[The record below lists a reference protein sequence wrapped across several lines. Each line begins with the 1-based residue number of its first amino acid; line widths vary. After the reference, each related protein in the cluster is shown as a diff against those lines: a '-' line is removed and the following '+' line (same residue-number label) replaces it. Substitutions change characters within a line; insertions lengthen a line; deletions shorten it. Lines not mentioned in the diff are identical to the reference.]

1 MKTTQIIS
9 DVGLGTTEMGGL
21 TLSTLGKGKS
31 TTTPHVVEYGNA
43 TYLVGPNIA
52 DFGHS
57 INTLDHSRFLIGG
70 PSERAKLYA
79 TLGSLL
85 GKGEF
90 SLEMM
95 VGLPVSVVIE
105 KSTEA
110 RSKLK
115 SWMEGAH
122 TFTMDGQQTTVC
134 IPRIHTIMQPTGTF
148 FSWGLNDEGTWTQ
161 ADYNPRANG
170 YAEVAIG
177 DIGFNTAD
185 TLVVRD
191 GKPVRGKTAGEDIGM
206 HTVAQLA
213 QQMLKER
220 YGAKFDLHTL
230 DRLMREGQTNL
241 KIAAG
246 NVDLKGLFEEAKQS
260 TAGRLASFFSRE
272 AHWGNG
278 QQFAKILLTGGGATA
293 LRNHLL
299 GVYPNAEVFS
309 AMDNAI
315 GLARFAKLFFGAP
328 FVAGYD
334 PGYGFCKAAL
344 LGS

>member
-1 MKTTQIIS
+1 MRTTRIIS

-31 TTTPHVVEYGNA
+31 STTPHVVEYSNS

-85 GKGEF
+85 GEGEF

-105 KSTEA
+105 KSTES
-110 RSKLK
+110 RSTLK
-115 SWMEGAH
+115 GWMEDTH
-122 TFTMDGQQTTVC
+122 TFTFDGQQTTVHVS
-134 IPRIHTIMQPTGTF
+134 RIHTIMQPVGTF
-148 FSWGLNDEGTWTQ
+148 FAWGLNNAGVWTQ
-161 ADYNPRANG
+161 QDYNPRANG

-177 DIGFNTAD
+177 DVGFNTAD

-213 QQMLKER
+213 RQMLKER

-230 DRLMREGQTNL
+230 DRLMREGQTKL

-246 NVDLKGLFEEAKQS
+246 DVDLQGLFEEAKQS

-272 AHWGNG
+272 ANWENG
-278 QQFAKILLTGGGATA
+278 QQFAKILLTGGGANA
-293 LRNHLL
+293 LREHLL
-299 GVYPNAEVFS
+299 EVYPNADVFS

-315 GLARFAKLFFGAP
+315 GLARFGRLFFDGR
-328 FVAGYD
+328 VVVGYD
-334 PGYGFCKAAL
+334 PGYGYCKAAL
-344 LGS
+344 LST